1 MLLPVCWLLTQ
12 FEASAAGPALS
23 LLTNYPLPGVKG
35 RLGHLALDSSRR
47 LLYVPACDGG
57 SVEVLDLST
66 GRRVRQMQ
74 VDTPRRLVVLSRPNL
89 LYVTCGRDGQVKVLD
104 CAAGRAIK
112 TIGPLPQADALWL
125 DAPANRVYVGYD
137 SALAMLNAQTGVH
150 TVTTPL
156 AGHPA
161 AIVIEPTGQRLFVNV
176 PAAGHVA
183 VIERLTREVVATWAL
198 PPEEAGEA
206 LALDGAHGRLFVA
219 CNRPAQL
226 TVLDTASGKPVATV
240 PVAGDIGTL
249 CYDATRR
256 RLYGLSGEGVV
267 EVLEQTDP
275 DHYAPQVRLATA
287 RGARTGLFD
296 GESGR
301 LFVAVPAVGGR
312 AAEVRVYA
320 AGP

>member
-1 MLLPVCWLLTQ
+1 MLLPVCLLLTQ

-23 LLTNYPLPGVKG
+23 FLTNYPLPGVKG

-47 LLYVPACDGG
+47 LLYVPASERG
-57 SVEVLDLST
+57 SVEVLDLNT
-66 GRRVRQMQ
+66 GRRVRQIR
-74 VDTPRRLVVLSRPNL
+74 VDVPRRLVVLSRPNL

-112 TIGPLPQADALWL
+112 TIGPLPRSDALWL

-161 AIVIEPTGQRLFVNV
+161 AMVMEPTGQRLFVNV

-183 VIERLTREVVATWAL
+183 VIERLTREVVATWT
-198 PPEEAGEA
+198 PGTGEASEA
-206 LALDGAHGRLFVA
+206 LALDGAHGRLFLA
-219 CNRPAQL
+219 GNRPPQL

-249 CYDATRR
+249 CYDAARR
-256 RLYGLSGEGVV
+256 RLYGLSGEGVI
-267 EVLEQTDP
+267 EVLDQTDA
-275 DHYAPQVRLATA
+275 DHYVPLARLATA

-301 LFVAVPAVGGR
+301 LFVAVPAVGGHT
-312 AAEVRVYA
+312 AEVQVYA
-320 AGP
+320 TGP